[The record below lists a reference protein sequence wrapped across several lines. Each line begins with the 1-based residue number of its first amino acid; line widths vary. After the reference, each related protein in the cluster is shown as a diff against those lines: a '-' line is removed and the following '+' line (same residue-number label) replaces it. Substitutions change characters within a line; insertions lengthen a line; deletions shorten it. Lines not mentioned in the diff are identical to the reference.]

1 MALPSRGAWREWL
14 FGTGFFVLLGGL
26 LLWGAYAWLDPQPP
40 RRVVLATGIDRSA
53 YDNFGQRYA
62 QLLKAHGIAVELRP
76 TQGAAENLAL
86 LRRADSGVDL
96 AFVQGGADVA
106 GAADAAATA
115 AADAALVSLGN
126 MAHEP
131 VWLFY
136 REDAAR
142 RHLKQPVLARLTQLG
157 GWTLNVGEPGSGVPP
172 LVARLLEANRIA
184 PTSLTLSHEPLT
196 PAVVALIDGRLD
208 ALVIVSAPEAAMVQM
223 LLQTPGIRLF
233 DVAQAE
239 AYARRLP
246 FLSVVS
252 LPRGVVDLA
261 QDLPPA
267 DVRLVAPTATLLA
280 RADLHPALAQ
290 LFVQAAQQVHG
301 APGWFQRKGEFPNAG
316 DAERPLA
323 DEAARFYRQGTPWLQ
338 RYLPFWLAN
347 LADRMWVAIL
357 AIVAVLLPLSRVL
370 PPLYEFRVRSRVFRW
385 YGRLRTLEA
394 EALRG
399 AAPEALLA
407 QLDEIEQAASQVAL
421 PLSHA
426 DELYAL
432 KAHIQLLRQRLQAVS
447 PGSPGA
453 PGAPGTRT

>member
-1 MALPSRGAWREWL
+1 MTLPSRGAWREWL

-26 LLWGAYAWLDPQPP
+26 LLWAAYAWLDPQPP

-62 QLLKAHGIAVELRP
+62 RLLQAHGIEVQLRP
-76 TQGAAENLAL
+76 TEGAAENLAL

-96 AFVQGGADVA
+96 AFVQGGADTDA
-106 GAADAAATA
+106 EAAARATTGEA
-115 AADAALVSLGN
+115 ATGPDAALVSLGN
-126 MAHEP
+126 LAHEP

-136 REDAAR
+136 REEAAR

-172 LVARLLEANRIA
+172 LVTRLLEANRIA
-184 PTSLTLSHEPLT
+184 PHSLSLSHEPLT

-246 FLSVVS
+246 FLSAVT

-267 DVRLVAPTATLLA
+267 DVHLVAPTATLLA
-280 RADLHPALAQ
+280 RRDLHPALVQ
-290 LFVQAAQQVHG
+290 LFVQTAQQVHG
-301 APGWFQRKGEFPNAG
+301 APGWFQHKGEFPNAA

-394 EALRG
+394 EARRG
-399 AAPEALLA
+399 AEPAALLA

-432 KAHIQLLRQRLQAVS
+432 KAHIQLLRQRLDVGP
-447 PGSPGA
+447 PGLPG
-453 PGAPGTRT
+453 P